1 MDEVAQDGLKEE
13 ARTLMKGC
21 QQHYLDGVM
30 RVKKIVS
37 AAHPGFGLVFE
48 NMAKSL
54 LNAATL
60 DELDKQAAMLLRD
73 FAISEGWLEWWM
85 RPRNKSMLF
94 AVATKMTEEMW
105 RSLPLSNN
113 PSEGINFKFSAAA
126 GGKGHNFQAG
136 LSILYNIAT
145 HYHKMHIA
153 VCSSY
158 FKSNLHFFTNYFGC
172 TQVGN
177 LYDMARPNHGKGQN
191 K

>member
-85 RPRNKSMLF
+85 RPPQQINAF
-94 AVATKMTEEMW
+94 CCCHEDDGGDVEE
-105 RSLPLSNN
+105 PTA
-113 PSEGINFKFSAAA
+113 K
-126 GGKGHNFQAG
+126 Q
-136 LSILYNIAT
+136 
-145 HYHKMHIA
+145 
-153 VCSSY
+153 
-158 FKSNLHFFTNYFGC
+158 
-172 TQVGN
+172 
-177 LYDMARPNHGKGQN
+177 
-191 K
+191 